1 VHAVQTLREGPSRSS
16 RGGAAAQAGR
26 ALGALVPALGLSNKA
41 VYAEDA
47 EAAPGAGGAAAQGP
61 AYPEGPDLAPAT
73 APAAVAGA
81 PLEAHL
87 AASTLWPE
95 IVKLYG
101 HAGEVSA
108 LAADPRGR
116 FLASACRARPRRRP
130 RLGALAMR
138 LLCVPGA
145 LMRAGSGALPP
156 QQREPHGRAGLVSA
170 LGAVARQAAP
180 PGFHQTS
187 CLGLPYP
194 TCAEQGAGWATLSF
208 AQTPICAF
216 NLHLRPSTT
225 AAAPRAH
232 CGR

>member
-1 VHAVQTLREGPSRSS
+1 VQTLREGPSRSS

-47 EAAPGAGGAAAQGP
+47 EGAPGAGGGASAQGP
-61 AYPEGPDLAPAT
+61 AYPEGPDLAPAA

-116 FLASACRARPRRRP
+116 FLASACRARPPAPAPTGRRGHAAAVCPAPSRVQAAA
-130 RLGALAMR
+130 RSRRNSGSRMAE
-138 LLCVPGA
+138 
-145 LMRAGSGALPP
+145 RAWC
-156 QQREPHGRAGLVSA
+156 RRSA
-170 LGAVARQAAP
+170 LSPARLRLWASPGPDGRRTRDAGTAAHMQP
-180 PGFHQTS
+180 S
-187 CLGLPYP
+187 V
-194 TCAEQGAGWATLSF
+194 QGA
-208 AQTPICAF
+208 
-216 NLHLRPSTT
+216 
-225 AAAPRAH
+225 
-232 CGR
+232 

>member
-61 AYPEGPDLAPAT
+61 AYPEGPDLAPAA

-116 FLASACRARPRRRP
+116 F
-130 RLGALAMR
+130 